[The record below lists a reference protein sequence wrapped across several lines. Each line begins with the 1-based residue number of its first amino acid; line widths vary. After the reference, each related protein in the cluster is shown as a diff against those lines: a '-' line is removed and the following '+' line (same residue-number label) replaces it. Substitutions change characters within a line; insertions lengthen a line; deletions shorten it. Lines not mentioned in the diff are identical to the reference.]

1 MAVLD
6 RAVVARMA
14 VQLVGGAMAVHR
26 EAARLAR
33 LAKVLR
39 LAKVGPA
46 TESADPRLLRPGS
59 LLVNPHPN
67 AAIGNF
73 EFRPAAWQ
81 CGLCPFE

>member
-14 VQLVGGAMAVHR
+14 AQLVAGAMAVHR
-26 EAARLAR
+26 EAAR

-46 TESADPRLLRPGS
+46 TESAD
-59 LLVNPHPN
+59 HPVC
-67 AAIGNF
+67 
-73 EFRPAAWQ
+73 
-81 CGLCPFE
+81 CGRGRYL